1 MNDGRQ
7 LVRAVCIALTL
18 APALARA
25 ANCGS
30 EPSGFGS
37 GAAFQSWRS
46 WCSCMGGTPP
56 ATFNE
61 AQRVGCRGAGSAS
74 GTAGSSGSIGTVIG
88 TAVGQ
93 ALGDAL
99 FGNPEE
105 DALRAAQAA
114 RAADAAAA
122 QHQAREAEAARRAAA
137 LLDQMLDVEATP
149 PGTEGFAGNSLGLML
164 GDAPIPRA
172 ATNPGNGPSIMPGR
186 APARPLRNQP
196 PAVIKRPAVAAPG
209 QDLAEQ
215 LMQDPVPTAAAP
227 APVVVAPAQA
237 IDSYAKGFEHGS
249 GCYSQN
255 SGPTCSGAAPQLFD
269 TCIADYRAG
278 YQVGERAMKTEIDNA
293 YRAGQRARA
302 AGELNNGAAQSGAV
316 GTCRIEW
323 IKAYSN
329 GHAGAPHP

>member
-18 APALARA
+18 APALARG

-61 AQRVGCRGAGSAS
+61 AQRVGCRGAGATS
-74 GTAGSSGSIGTVIG
+74 GTAGSGGSIGTVIG
-88 TAVGQ
+88 TAVGK

-99 FGNPEE
+99 FGDPEE
-105 DALRAAQAA
+105 DARRAAQAA
-114 RAADAAAA
+114 RAAEAAAA
-122 QHQAREAEAARRAAA
+122 EHQAREAEAARRAAA
-137 LLDQMLDVEATP
+137 LLDQMLDVEPAP
-149 PGTEGFAGNSLGLML
+149 PGAEGFAGNALGLML

-172 ATNPGNGPSIMPGR
+172 ATNAASGSSFMPDR
-186 APARPLRNQP
+186 APARALRNQP
-196 PAVIKRPAVAAPG
+196 PAVIKQPSVAAPG
-209 QDLAEQ
+209 PDLADQ
-215 LMQDPVPTAAAP
+215 LMQDPAPAAAAP
-227 APVVVAPAQA
+227 AAPA

-255 SGPTCSGAAPQLFD
+255 AGPTCSGAAPAQFD
-269 TCIADYRAG
+269 ACIADYRAG
-278 YQVGERAMKTEIDNA
+278 YQVGERAMKTEIDAA

-302 AGELNNGAAQSGAV
+302 AGELNNGAAQAGAV

-323 IKAYSN
+323 IKAYGN

>member
-1 MNDGRQ
+1 MNACRQ
-7 LVRAVCIALTL
+7 LVRAVCVTLTL
-18 APALARA
+18 APALARG

-61 AQRVGCRGAGSAS
+61 AQRVGCRGAGATS
-74 GTAGSSGSIGTVIG
+74 GTAGSGGSIGTVIG
-88 TAVGQ
+88 TAVGK

-105 DALRAAQAA
+105 DARRAAQAA
-114 RAADAAAA
+114 RAAETAAAE
-122 QHQAREAEAARRAAA
+122 HQAREAEAARRAAA
-137 LLDQMLDVEATP
+137 LLKQMLDVEPAP
-149 PGTEGFAGNSLGLML
+149 PETEGFAGNSLGLML
-164 GDAPIPRA
+164 GDAPIPRT
-172 ATNPGNGPSIMPGR
+172 ATNTASGSSFMPER

-196 PAVIKRPAVAAPG
+196 PTVIKQPSVAAPG
-209 QDLAEQ
+209 QDLADQ
-215 LMQDPVPTAAAP
+215 LMQDPAP
-227 APVVVAPAQA
+227 APATPAARLAAVPA
-237 IDSYAKGFEHGS
+237 INSYAKGFEHGR

-255 SGPTCSGAAPQLFD
+255 AGPTCSGAALEQFD
-269 TCIADYRAG
+269 ACIAEYRAG

-293 YRAGQRARA
+293 YRVGQRARA
-302 AGELNNGAAQSGAV
+302 AGELNNGATQAGAV